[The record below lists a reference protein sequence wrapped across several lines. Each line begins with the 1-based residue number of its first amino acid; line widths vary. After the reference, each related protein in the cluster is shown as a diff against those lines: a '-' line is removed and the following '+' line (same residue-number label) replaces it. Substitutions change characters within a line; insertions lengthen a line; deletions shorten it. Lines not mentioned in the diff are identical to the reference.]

1 MVYKLMA
8 GSAIIITII
17 AIMGFAGTY
26 IQSSVGNDLHDNIDV
41 STDYGYR
48 ANQTMIN
55 MSKDFD
61 GDVSAFMMMGWI
73 MCITLPLGAIV
84 VFKKMF

>member
-1 MVYKLMA
+1 MVGA
-8 GSAIIITII
+8 AIIITVI

-26 IQSSVGNDLHDNIDV
+26 IQSSVGNDLYNSIDT
-41 STDYGYR
+41 TDDIGYR

-55 MSKDFD
+55 MSRDFD
-61 GDVSAFMMMGWI
+61 GDVSAYMMIGWI

>member
-1 MVYKLMA
+1 MAYKLMVVT
-8 GSAIIITII
+8 AIIITVI

-26 IQSSVGNDLHDNIDV
+26 INSSVSTDLHDNIDV

-61 GDVSAFMMMGWI
+61 GNVEAYMMIGWI
-73 MCITLPLGAIV
+73 MCVTLPLAAIV